1 MIYWIQVVVQ
11 AWEHMFSDKTLV
23 QIKAPGKSRA
33 EMPCFFH
40 AENEVRTIEYLHGP
54 YGKNTGGVKTID
66 PI

>member
-33 EMPCFFH
+33 EMPCFFCLYPFILSFEK
-40 AENEVRTIEYLHGP
+40 A
-54 YGKNTGGVKTID
+54 
-66 PI
+66 